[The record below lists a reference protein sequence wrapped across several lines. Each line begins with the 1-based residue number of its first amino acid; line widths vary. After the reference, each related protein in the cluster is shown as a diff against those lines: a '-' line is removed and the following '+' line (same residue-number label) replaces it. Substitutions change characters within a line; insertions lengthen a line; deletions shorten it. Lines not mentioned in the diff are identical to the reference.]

1 LFKLETIKGSGK
13 VRKIAGYPG
22 KLKLLSRKMATHS
35 KALDGDGENGM
46 RCQQK
51 LHFQKKMIIQKFG
64 ALPSSVAEQCSSTPE
79 CKKATGK

>member
-1 LFKLETIKGSGK
+1 LSKLETIKGSGK

-46 RCQQK
+46 RCKQK
-51 LHFQKKMIIQKFG
+51 LHFQKK
-64 ALPSSVAEQCSSTPE
+64 
-79 CKKATGK
+79 